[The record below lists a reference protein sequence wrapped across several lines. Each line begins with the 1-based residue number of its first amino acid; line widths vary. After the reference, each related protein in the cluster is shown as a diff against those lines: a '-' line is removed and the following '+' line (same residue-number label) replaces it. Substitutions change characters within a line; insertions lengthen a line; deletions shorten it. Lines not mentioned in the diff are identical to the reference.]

1 MSGPSCRRGIQRGA
15 FGFAVIGGD
24 LGVRLL
30 PVGMVV
36 RQRRVNLSQT
46 QVTNAIGNLFG
57 SQSEP
62 VPADDSLHGHT
73 GFRNPRTLAAHR
85 VREVG
90 SVAERVLVS
99 GCWFDGR
106 KMCGK
111 K

>member
-1 MSGPSCRRGIQRGA
+1 M
-15 FGFAVIGGD
+15 FGFAVIDGD

-36 RQRRVNLSQT
+36 RQRRVDLSQT
-46 QVTNAIGNLFG
+46 QVADAIGNLFG

-62 VPADDSLHGHT
+62 VSADDSLYGHT
-73 GFRNPRTLAAHR
+73 GVRDPRTLAAHR
-85 VREVG
+85 GREVG

-99 GCWFDGR
+99 GCGFDGR

-111 K
+111 R